1 VDCISHLFEQASK
14 QSGSAF
20 GKLITRFELD
30 RTRKTEGDLMSR
42 FDRVLVTSM
51 TDKNALTKLVP
62 NGRESAPVSVLPNG
76 VDLDYFTPNDAIR
89 RDSETIVFSGKMS
102 YHANISMV
110 KYLVGEVMPRV
121 WESRPEVLLMIVGK
135 DPPSDVKSMTVDHR
149 ITVTGTVKDI
159 RPYLWQATVAV
170 VPLVYGAG
178 IQNKILEAMATE
190 TPVVTT
196 SKAISALQ
204 TLTGRDIL
212 VADTP
217 IDFSNEILRLI
228 TDEKF
233 RVEIAKMG
241 LRYVQKYHDWAGI
254 IDQLLDEYHELV
266 LHTAGPVL

>member
-1 VDCISHLFEQASK
+1 VI
-14 QSGSAF
+14 
-20 GKLITRFELD
+20 
-30 RTRKTEGDLMSR
+30 
-42 FDRVLVTSM
+42 
-51 TDKNALTKLVP
+51 DKNALTKLVP
-62 NGRESAPVSVLPNG
+62 DGKEPAPISVLPNG
-76 VDLDYFTPNDAIR
+76 VDLDYFTPNDAIQ
-89 RDSETIVFSGKMS
+89 RDPETIVFSGKMS

-121 WESRPEVLLMIVGK
+121 WESRPEVLLVIVGK
-135 DPPSDVKSMTVDHR
+135 DPPSDVKSMASDPR

-178 IQNKILEAMATE
+178 IQNKILEAMATG

-204 TLTGRDIL
+204 TSTGRDIV

-228 TDEKF
+228 TDERF

-241 LRYVQKYHDWAGI
+241 LQYVQKHHDWAGI
-254 IDQLLDEYHELV
+254 ARQLVNEYHELTSHKAS
-266 LHTAGPVL
+266 LIS